1 MTIVIFDYFNFL
13 PTQFEAIVVNITM
26 LMELIGIKIAATTG
40 DKFAVIAKD
49 SPTIL
54 YKKETVKLS
63 LIIVIACLLILG
75 KYLTQKV

>member
-40 DKFAVIAKD
+40 DNLPLLQRIALQYCIKRK
-49 SPTIL
+49 P
-54 YKKETVKLS
+54 
-63 LIIVIACLLILG
+63 
-75 KYLTQKV
+75 